1 MGELSKIKDLLKN
14 NPRGM
19 NIREISEILKINR
32 NSVAKL
38 LDILTAKEEVEIRVH
53 GRSKIYYLAK
63 PQNYRKW
70 FELLSRTVEE
80 LNNFPPDGDIYAFI
94 AGTLKHIAPE
104 DTIIIVNSFD
114 PDTNI
119 ITVHVVEGLG
129 LRQPDIE
136 AILSQPLNGFS
147 FTVPAWIVPEMLNG
161 ECNEMPGGLANITFG
176 RLPYE
181 ICKKIEEILF
191 LGKIYTAG
199 ISWKGSLKG
208 TATFLLPEGAELE
221 NHDLITFFIRQ
232 VAGFLSRKDSEAALK
247 ANETKFQ
254 SLYSLMRLM
263 CDTVPDMIWAKDLE
277 KKYIFTNKAI
287 CRNLLN
293 AADTDEPTGKND
305 LFFAERERIC
315 HADDPEWHTFGEIC
329 RDTDQIT
336 LDAGTPQQFDE
347 YGNVQ
352 GEFLFLDVRKAPFLD
367 EQGKIIGTVGSA
379 RDVTQSKQMES
390 ELRESEAFNRGL
402 VENLPDY
409 IAVYGLDGN
418 LLYVNP
424 ASARILEYDENTLI
438 GTHVLSYVAEEYRD
452 TVTAKMA
459 THLLK
464 GGDTSPYEIDLVTKN
479 GLRRSVIVK
488 STPIQ
493 YMSNPAILLLLNDIT
508 ERKRAEERLSEINK
522 AFLTFSPDPLD
533 NITILTGLAGKML
546 QGSCALYNRLEGG
559 MLCSLGMWNTPPD
572 FVPRDQAE
580 GHICYDV
587 ILNGGCSPTLIPDL
601 MESPYAETDPNVKRY
616 QLKAYVGLPVK
627 IGEKQFGSLC
637 VVYHDTYVPSPQ
649 DLEILSFLA
658 KAIAIEDERR
668 TTLQALQVS
677 ESKFRSLMEYIP
689 LGIQGYDPDGKIFF
703 WNKAS
708 EKIYGYSMEEALG
721 NDLGTLIIPDDIKPF
736 YHASLLSATTMTKSG
751 EFSPE
756 GEVYLTRKDG
766 TRVLLRSIHVAVCD
780 EGKLPMLYCIDI
792 DLTDRERIEGEK
804 RRSEEALRESEER
817 LRSFIDQ
824 ALEGISI
831 IDEER
836 RIIEWNPAQERI
848 TGISRAEAMG
858 VNAWDLATRM
868 IPDMQFWE
876 EIRSRLKES
885 LNSTIQ
891 SGTSIHPDPV
901 YYQFHRPD
909 GTIAIANQTVFLI
922 KTSRGHMI
930 GTLNQDVTEQQRT
943 DEKIRESER
952 SYRGLFNTVR
962 QAIYILDHEG
972 KFIDVNDG
980 AEAMYGYARDEF
992 VGRTPEFLSA
1002 PGKNNVASVMEQIH
1016 NAFVGEPQQ
1025 FEFWGLRK
1033 NGEIFPKD
1041 VRLYKGTYF
1050 GRDVVIAIGT
1060 DITERKRE

>member
-1 MGELSKIKDLLKN
+1 MKSQSGNALFNALHWEKNQIRNVITCGREYLWDSAESDEIMGDQSKIKDLLKN
-14 NPRGM
+14 NQRGL
-19 NIREISEILKINR
+19 NIREISEKLKINR

-70 FELLSRTVEE
+70 FELLSRTIEE
-80 LNNFPPDGDIYAFI
+80 LNNFPSDGDIYAFI
-94 AGTLKHIAPE
+94 AGILKYIAPE

-114 PDTNI
+114 SDTNI
-119 ITVHVVEGLG
+119 ITIKTVEGLG
-129 LRQPDIE
+129 LRRTDVE
-136 AILSQPLNGFS
+136 AILSQPLNGLSFS
-147 FTVPAWIVPEMLNG
+147 VPAWIVPNMVNG

-176 RLPYE
+176 GLPYE

-199 ISWKGSLKG
+199 ISWKADLKG
-208 TATFLLPEGAELE
+208 TATFLLPKGAELE

-232 VAGFLSRKDSEAALK
+232 VAGFLSRKEAETALK
-247 ANETKFQ
+247 A
-254 SLYSLMRLM
+254 
-263 CDTVPDMIWAKDLE
+263 
-277 KKYIFTNKAI
+277 
-287 CRNLLN
+287 
-293 AADTDEPTGKND
+293 
-305 LFFAERERIC
+305 
-315 HADDPEWHTFGEIC
+315 
-329 RDTDQIT
+329 
-336 LDAGTPQQFDE
+336 
-347 YGNVQ
+347 
-352 GEFLFLDVRKAPFLD
+352 
-367 EQGKIIGTVGSA
+367 
-379 RDVTQSKQMES
+379 S
-390 ELRESEAFNRGL
+390 EVFNRGL

-409 IAVYGLDGN
+409 IAVYGRDGD

-424 ASARILEYDENTLI
+424 AAVRVLGYDEDSLV
-438 GTHVLSYVAEEYRD
+438 GTHVLSYIAEESRD
-452 TVTAKMA
+452 TATARMA
-459 THLLK
+459 TRME
-464 GGDTSPYEIDLVTKN
+464 GGDTSPYEIDVITKN

-488 STPIQ
+488 ATPIQ
-493 YMSNPAILLLLNDIT
+493 YKNNPAILLLLNDIT

-522 AFLTFSPDPLD
+522 AFLTFSSDPLD

-546 QGSCALYNRLEGG
+546 QGTCALYNRFEGG

-572 FVPRDQAE
+572 FVPRDKAE

-587 ILNGGCSPTLIPDL
+587 IQNGGCSPTILPDL

-637 VVYHDTYVPSPQ
+637 VAYHDTYLPSPQ
-649 DLEILSFLA
+649 DLEILSVLA

-668 TTLQALQVS
+668 TTLQALQAS
-677 ESKFRSLMEYIP
+677 ESKFRNLMEYIP
-689 LGIQGYDPDGKIFF
+689 LGIQGYYPDGKVFF

-721 NDLGTLIIPDDIKPF
+721 KDLGTLIIPDDIKPF
-736 YHASLLSATTMTKSG
+736 YHAALKSATTLTKSG
-751 EFSPE
+751 EFSPA

-766 TRVLLRSIHVAVCD
+766 TKVLVLSIHVAVCN
-780 EGKLPMLYCIDI
+780 ENIPLLYCIDI
-792 DLTDRERIEGEK
+792 DLTERERIEGEK
-804 RRSEEALRESEER
+804 RRSEEALSESEER

-831 IDEER
+831 VNDEG

-848 TGISRAEAMG
+848 TGISRAEAIG
-858 VNAWDLATRM
+858 HYTWDLAARM
-868 IPDMQFWE
+868 IPDENRCE
-876 EIRSRLKES
+876 EILSRMKNSITES
-885 LNSTIQ
+885 IKSGMST
-891 SGTSIHPDPV
+891 HPDPV

-930 GTLNQDVTEQQRT
+930 GTLNQDVTEQKRA
-943 DEKIRESER
+943 DEKVRVSEA

-1002 PGKNNVASVMEQIH
+1002 PGKNDFTAVMEQIRK
-1016 NAFVGEPQQ
+1016 AFVGEQQQ

-1060 DITERKRE
+1060 DITERKRK